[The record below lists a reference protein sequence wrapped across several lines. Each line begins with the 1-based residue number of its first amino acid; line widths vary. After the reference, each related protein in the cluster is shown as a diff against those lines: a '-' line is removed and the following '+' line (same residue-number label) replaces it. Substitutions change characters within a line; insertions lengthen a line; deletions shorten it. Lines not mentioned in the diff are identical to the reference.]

1 MRLFL
6 LPFSLLTLSLL
17 LTSCSETKVSRCNSL
32 IQVANRTT
40 QDIQSLPAQAIPPK
54 ERFAKAAELLDRAAR
69 DVTDL
74 KVNDATLKPLR
85 DQMIELYSRDRDSNR
100 LLATSENAKEIRQA
114 AESIQKNDVIQKNL
128 VKAANTYCQ
137 APEKS

>member
-1 MRLFL
+1 M
-6 LPFSLLTLSLL
+6 
-17 LTSCSETKVSRCNSL
+17 
-32 IQVANRTT
+32 ANRTT

-128 VKAANTYCQ
+128 VKATNTYCQ